1 MENYQTQL
9 HKFVLQMG
17 QFTFRTLRQTDIK
30 YLKIPLEQHFRVKRS
45 RDKKEKKKKLSETG
59 VRHKH
64 TILECKLST
73 VYVANIS
80 SFATFRPVQNT

>member
-1 MENYQTQL
+1 
-9 HKFVLQMG
+9 MG

-45 RDKKEKKKKLSETG
+45 RDKKEKKSAFG
-59 VRHKH
+59 NWIRHKH

-73 VYVANIS
+73 VFVANIS

>member
-9 HKFVLQMG
+9 YKFVLQMG

-45 RDKKEKKKKLSETG
+45 RDKKEKKKRFRKLESD
-59 VRHKH
+59 
-64 TILECKLST
+64 IST
-73 VYVANIS
+73 L
-80 SFATFRPVQNT
+80 F